1 MSAEPLFKCDHSDD
15 PDFPKSFEF
24 LQTTSPTN
32 PHAKNLLGKEIT
44 TQHKLVFFQQV
55 IDLVR
60 YVLCWTPSSDSGK
73 QTAYEELFGSEPE
86 LNPFKNLL
94 FDEKISL
101 LSGVREYI
109 KEHPDSVQLDHSVVV
124 EDSSLYEQE
133 LYDKPNEDVSKN
145 FAKLNIHT
153 NLKDGKHSSESF
165 LQNVKKNVFG
175 LSAEEYLLL
184 RKSVHLCNTG
194 IYLFIR
200 GWDPQCTTG
209 TPQRVAKL
217 IVDNMAWRWI
227 YTPELTKWDDIVESA
242 KYGSLYDYGFDLEGN
257 PMLYMIV
264 GRENLKTKMDDRAL
278 MLRFRHLCL
287 CFEHMVD
294 RLYDGSS
301 QNYLGKDEKDHLGQ
315 APFQITWVVDIKDS
329 SINID
334 LVKKIK
340 FIFDLL
346 GFYYPERSE
355 LVFVM
360 NVPWYGK
367 MLWAVISQFL
377 TQRQRDQYQF
387 LSDPYISRLTKSIDP
402 KFISSDLNISGIG
415 AGTDST
421 YTFNIRNRMKKYSGE
436 RVVKWI

>member
-1 MSAEPLFKCDHSDD
+1 MN
-15 PDFPKSFEF
+15 
-24 LQTTSPTN
+24 T
-32 PHAKNLLGKEIT
+32 
-44 TQHKLVFFQQV
+44 
-55 IDLVR
+55 
-60 YVLCWTPSSDSGK
+60 
-73 QTAYEELFGSEPE
+73 
-86 LNPFKNLL
+86 FKNLL
-94 FDEKISL
+94 FDPKISL
-101 LSGVREYI
+101 LKGVREYI
-109 KEHPDSVQLDHSVVV
+109 KEHPESVQLDESLN
-124 EDSSLYEQE
+124 EDENYEQE
-133 LYDKPNEDVSKN
+133 LYDKANEDVSKN
-145 FAKLNIHT
+145 YAQVNIHT
-153 NLKDGKHSSESF
+153 NLKDGKHASDTF
-165 LQNVKKNVFG
+165 LQNVKKNIFG

-184 RKSVHLCNTG
+184 RKSVYLCNTG

-200 GWDPQCTTG
+200 GWDPQCTAG

-217 IVDNMAWRWI
+217 IVDNLVWRWI
-227 YTPELTKWDDIVESA
+227 YTPELTKWDDVVESA
-242 KYGSLYDYGFDLEGN
+242 KYGSLYDYGFDREGN

-264 GRENLKTKMDDRAL
+264 GRENLKQKMDDRAL

-287 CFEHMVD
+287 CFEHMID

-301 QNYLGKDEKDHLGQ
+301 QNYLGKDRDEHVGQ

-334 LVKKIK
+334 LVKRIK

-387 LSDPYISRLTKSIDP
+387 LSDPYITRLCQSIEP

-415 AGTDST
+415 ADTEST
-421 YTFNIRNRMKKYSGE
+421 FKFNIRNRMKKYREE